1 MKNVILPKP
10 HNNDVYDDIYDDMT
24 EDIKCTK
31 KRHRKKLE
39 LTYKK
44 INDKLDKV
52 IKKLTKVT

>member
-31 KRHRKKLE
+31 ETSKKLE